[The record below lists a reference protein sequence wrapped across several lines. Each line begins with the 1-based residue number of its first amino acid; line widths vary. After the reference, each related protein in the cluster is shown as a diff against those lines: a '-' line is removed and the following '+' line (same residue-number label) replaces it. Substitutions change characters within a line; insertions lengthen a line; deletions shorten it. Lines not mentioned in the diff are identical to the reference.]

1 MIKCEVIE
9 NFTLEKFNQLKN
21 VNKVISRKDN
31 EFGVKDTFEC
41 DKEMAD
47 YLLGNNVL
55 NKKVVKVVEV
65 ELPKV
70 DVKKII
76 ESAKDNKEIVESI
89 KEKPKIIETI
99 ETSVGT
105 FGYEPVEVKETKLK
119 TPKKKKTSKKKEA

>member
-9 NFTLEKFNQLKN
+9 NFTLENYSKLKN
-21 VNKVISRKDN
+21 VNRVISRKDN

-41 DKEMAD
+41 NKEMAD

-55 NKKVVKVVEV
+55 NKTVVKVVEV

-76 ESAKDNKEIVESI
+76 ESAKDDKEIVEPI
-89 KEKPKIIETI
+89 KEK
-99 ETSVGT
+99 
-105 FGYEPVEVKETKLK
+105 
-119 TPKKKKTSKKKEA
+119 PKKKKTSKK

>member
-21 VNKVISRKDN
+21 VNKVINRKDN

-55 NKKVVKVVEV
+55 NKTVVKVVEV

-70 DVKKII
+70 DEKKII
-76 ESAKDNKEIVESI
+76 ESAKDDKEIVEPI
-89 KEKPKIIETI
+89 KEK
-99 ETSVGT
+99 
-105 FGYEPVEVKETKLK
+105 
-119 TPKKKKTSKKKEA
+119 PKKKKTSKK

>member
-55 NKKVVKVVEV
+55 NKVVVKVIEV
-65 ELPKV
+65 IKETPKK
-70 DVKKII
+70 DVITII
-76 ESAKDNKEIVESI
+76 ENEEAKNIVNDYYKELCEEKKVE
-89 KEKPKIIETI
+89 K
-99 ETSVGT
+99 
-105 FGYEPVEVKETKLK
+105 
-119 TPKKKKTSKKKEA
+119 PKKKKTSKK